1 MRIPQG
7 NFGNV
12 VAQPQRQAQVQQDN
26 QVTNALGRVAQA
38 GMQVASDLQ
47 QAEQQKQRS
56 QAAAVLATMDNDA
69 HDLNDEISRGLA
81 DGTVKPEE
89 ALPTYQKRFSER
101 KKERTAGLAP
111 EQMEVIESH
120 LIRTNGSI
128 ERSLNGA
135 VVKRTQQD
143 TGANLTNIS
152 EQLQRAA
159 MRDLP
164 GATAQWDKIVDT
176 MGPQAGMDPVAMANA
191 KQRFKEGAT
200 FNFANATLE
209 GAAQSGNIELVRAAR
224 EKIEGPDGEP
234 LDPARRTALI
244 TKAYAYENG
253 ILAAGARDAEKVN
266 RELEARENKARD
278 ALKDAEGL
286 MLNGRYLSTDYL
298 AQLAD
303 VTAGTS
309 AAGAVQEIVKSQAEV
324 AGFASLP
331 LNQQAAVIERVQ
343 SRGSSAGVGTNPAE
357 QKRLDAMQRI
367 YDGGAKAYKENPWQ
381 AAQERGVIKDAPTFN
396 VSNVQQAQ
404 QVLGERMQ
412 QIHQIEVAA
421 GRKISPLQPQEAEQ
435 IGRLVRSLPPDQQS
449 TALASFGQV
458 IGDGDRLVDFARQID
473 AKDKVLGTAMML
485 AGQKTTQGR
494 YASELVLKG
503 ERALRD
509 KSIVVDDMKETG
521 WRGTAATEIRGVY
534 LNEEV
539 ASRMIDAAYF
549 VQAGLTAEGSGNIK
563 QAIKLVTGGII
574 ERNGGKI
581 PLPYGMDEDTFEKRV
596 EAIKPEQIA
605 APGGQVFVGK
615 TPVPVAQFV
624 QSLPDAS
631 LQHAGNGKY
640 LVRAGM
646 GYVTKAD
653 GSKLVIEVRK

>member
-12 VAQPQRQAQVQQDN
+12 VAQPQRQAQAPQDN
-26 QVTNALGRVAQA
+26 QVANALGRVAQA
-38 GMQVASDLQ
+38 GMQVADDLQ
-47 QAEQQKQRS
+47 QAQQQKQRS
-56 QAAAVLATMDNDA
+56 QAASVLATMDNDA
-69 HDLNDEISRGLA
+69 HDLNDQISRDLSEGKI
-81 DGTVKPEE
+81 KPEE
-89 ALPTYQKRFSER
+89 ALPTYQKRFGELKAER
-101 KKERTAGLAP
+101 IKGLAP
-111 EQMEVIESH
+111 EQLEVIDAH
-120 LIRTNGSI
+120 LIRTNGSV
-128 ERSLNGA
+128 ERNLKGA

-143 TGANLTNIS
+143 VGANLTTIS
-152 EQLQRAA
+152 EQLQRSA
-159 MRDLP
+159 MRNLP
-164 GATAQWDKIVDT
+164 GSLETWDKVVDS
-176 MGPQAGMDPVAMANA
+176 MGPQAGLDPARMADM

-209 GAAQSGNIELVRAAR
+209 GAAQAEDLELVRAAR
-224 EKIEGPDGEP
+224 AKIEGEEGEAI
-234 LDPARRTALI
+234 DPARRTALI
-244 TKAYAYENG
+244 TKAYAYENA
-253 ILAAGARDAEKVN
+253 ILASGVREQEKAK

-278 ALKDAEGL
+278 ALKDTQEL
-286 MLNGRYLSTDYL
+286 MLNGRYLDAPHL
-298 AQLAD
+298 ARLAD
-303 VTAGTS
+303 ITAGTS
-309 AAGAVQEIVKSQAEV
+309 AAGAVQEIVKSQAQV

-331 LNQQAAVIERVQ
+331 LNQQAATIERMQ
-343 SRGSSAGVGTNPAE
+343 ARGSTPGVGTNPDE

-367 YDGGAKAYKENPWQ
+367 YDGGKKAYEENPWQ

-396 VSNVQQAQ
+396 VANVQQAQ

-449 TALASFGQV
+449 TALATFGQV

-485 AGQKTTQGR
+485 AGAKTTQGR
-494 YASELVLKG
+494 YVSELVLKG

-509 KSIVVDDMKETG
+509 KAIVVDDMKETG
-521 WRGTAATEIRGVY
+521 WRGTAANEIRGVY
-534 LNEEV
+534 ADDEL
-539 ASRMIDAAYF
+539 ADRLIDASYYA
-549 VQAGLTAEGSGNIK
+549 QAGLTAEGGGNIK

-581 PLPYGMDEDTFEKRV
+581 PLPYGMDEDTFEKRI
-596 EAIKPEQIA
+596 EAVKPEQIA

-624 QSLPDAS
+624 QSLPDAA
-631 LQHAGNGKY
+631 LEHAGNGKY
-640 LVRAGM
+640 VVRAGM

-653 GSKLVIEVRK
+653 GKKLVIEVRQ